1 MMAYER
7 LTALD
12 RFFVDI
18 ESYNTHMHVAAV
30 MLFESA
36 PLANAAPPRCL
47 SPATWAS

>member
-1 MMAYER
+1 MTAYER

-36 PLANAAPPRCL
+36 PLAIAGQLNFVPRRRRN
-47 SPATWAS
+47 